1 MGMSLIKI
9 HVNALP
15 ELEVIH
21 TKLSAHTGLEITL
34 DVFNKGKPGE
44 WCIIGTPD
52 GMSFFEL
59 QYVNDNTIE
68 MASTGLHSYLCI
80 AALQVLIDLG
90 VTTADNIPIK
100 IPKWSRQRWADR
112 KWWQFIKL

>member
-1 MGMSLIKI
+1 MGMSRIEI

-44 WCIIGTPD
+44 WCMIGTPD
-52 GMSFFEL
+52 GMSGFEL
-59 QYVNDNTIE
+59 KYVNGNTMWMTSE
-68 MASTGLHSYLCI
+68 GLHSYLCI

-90 VTTADNIPIK
+90 VTTADKIPIK
-100 IPKWSRQRWADR
+100 IPKWSRQRWSDR